1 MTFFVLLSDY
11 FVDTFKDFLVFLIG
25 MAIIVLILSGQI
37 LPRLIEKYIKEWIMF
52 LKESR
57 TMTNRQIAFNT
68 IASIVL
74 FLIVG
79 FVVNGFYGYNFI
91 FANFLPAVVFVVG
104 YFVYSLKVGPM
115 IVKKLILDNSG
126 N

>member
-1 MTFFVLLSDY
+1 
-11 FVDTFKDFLVFLIG
+11 
-25 MAIIVLILSGQI
+25 
-37 LPRLIEKYIKEWIMF
+37 MF
-52 LKESR
+52 MKESR
-57 TMTNRQIAFNT
+57 TMTNRQITFNT
-68 IASIVL
+68 IASLVL

-115 IVKKLILDNSG
+115 IVKKLIPDNSG